1 MAIFLDRDG
10 TINVE
15 VNYLH
20 QPELV
25 QLEATVGV
33 AIARLNRANMPV
45 VVVTNQSGIAR
56 GFYDAAAMHRVHA
69 RISELLHPFGAHID
83 AWYFCPHHPAVTG
96 SCLCRKPGTQM
107 LADAARD
114 LKLDLRQSWMVGDK
128 LLDVQA
134 GINAGCRAILVTTG
148 YGAVDQTLVPDQTP
162 VVGSLLEAVNIILAA
177 SAGNNA
183 TQTAQTSVV

>member
-1 MAIFLDRDG
+1 
-10 TINVE
+10 
-15 VNYLH
+15 
-20 QPELV
+20 
-25 QLEATVGV
+25 
-33 AIARLNRANMPV
+33 
-45 VVVTNQSGIAR
+45 
-56 GFYDAAAMHRVHA
+56 
-69 RISELLHPFGAHID
+69 
-83 AWYFCPHHPAVTG
+83 
-96 SCLCRKPGTQM
+96 M